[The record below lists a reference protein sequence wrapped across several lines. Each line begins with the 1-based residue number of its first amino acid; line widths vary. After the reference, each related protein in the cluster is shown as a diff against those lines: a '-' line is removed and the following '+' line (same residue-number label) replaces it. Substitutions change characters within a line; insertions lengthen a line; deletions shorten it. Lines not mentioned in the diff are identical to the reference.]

1 MKTRTFIA
9 IIVALIVTSG
19 VLAAGWIGSN
29 AQISNYAGKLESSY
43 QKSFSELITNV
54 NTIEIDMSKALVTMD
69 NDKKQELYQKINQQ
83 CSLCAVNLSNLPVN
97 HQSIVETTKFVNQLG
112 GFSYYLSQKLKTG
125 GEMTEADNT
134 SINELYNWCVYVQA
148 VINDYANSQDGSFN
162 ILQSTEIGNTNS
174 NFDQMF
180 ANTSAT
186 GTEFPTLIYDGPFS
200 DSIKNKQILGLEDFT
215 VSQEEAQQVIEKA
228 FKEYNIKNLTFN
240 NLVEGKFRSYNFAFE
255 TAHRK
260 YYADVTEK
268 GGLLLSVSS
277 IGELSTDV
285 LSLEQAEKEAELFAK
300 NLGLNEMKSVWATNL
315 DGIAYVNLVPVINNV
330 MIYPDMI
337 KAKVSLDTGSVLGWE
352 ARSYAYNHN
361 LRDDF
366 NFIVSETDARK
377 MVSPELSI
385 LSIKKCIIPQDY
397 GTEQLCYEYK
407 CTYNNYTYYVYVS
420 GKTGLEIETLRVIK
434 TSSGNLLQ

>member
-83 CSLCAVNLSNLPVN
+83 CSLCASNLSNLPVN

-125 GEMTEADNT
+125 VEMSDADNT
-134 SINELYNWCVYVQA
+134 AINELYNWCVYVQT

-200 DSIKNKQILGLEDFT
+200 DSIKNKQILGLEDFI

-240 NLVEGKFRSYNFAFE
+240 NLVEGKFRSYNFTFE

-277 IGELSTDV
+277 IGELSPDV
-285 LSLEQAEKEAELFAK
+285 LTLEQAEKEAELFAK
-300 NLGLNEMKSVWATNL
+300 NLGLNDMKSVWATNL
-315 DGIAYVNLVPVINNV
+315 DGIAYVNLVPVINSV

-366 NFIVSETDARK
+366 NFTVSETDARK

>member
-83 CSLCAVNLSNLPVN
+83 CSLCASNLSNLPVN

-125 GEMTEADNT
+125 VEMSDADNT
-134 SINELYNWCVYVQA
+134 AINELYNWCVYVQT

-200 DSIKNKQILGLEDFT
+200 DSIKNKQILGLEDFI

-277 IGELSTDV
+277 IGELSPDV
-285 LSLEQAEKEAELFAK
+285 LTLEQAEKEAELFAK
-300 NLGLNEMKSVWATNL
+300 NLGLNDMKSVWATNL
-315 DGIAYVNLVPVINNV
+315 DGIAYVNLVPVINSV

-366 NFIVSETDARK
+366 NFTVSETDARK